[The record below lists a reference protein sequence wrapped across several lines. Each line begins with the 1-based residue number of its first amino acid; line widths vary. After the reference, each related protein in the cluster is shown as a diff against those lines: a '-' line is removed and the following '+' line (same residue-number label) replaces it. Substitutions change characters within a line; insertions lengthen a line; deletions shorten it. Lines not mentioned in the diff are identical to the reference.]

1 MSTGITFEGR
11 ARVLGDDINTDYII
25 ASTRK
30 RDTLDESVLRR
41 YLLEAVD
48 PAFAASV
55 QAGDVIVAG
64 ANFGCGSAME
74 IAATVILAAGIKAV
88 LAKSFARTFYRN
100 AINNALLPIECDT
113 STIREGERLRVSM
126 DDGRAVVEL
135 VDRHDTL
142 AATPIAPLMA
152 AVLAAGGLV
161 PYVRNGG
168 YGAHRGADVEQR

>member
-1 MSTGITFEGR
+1 VTQIAFEGR
-11 ARVLGDDINTDYII
+11 ARVFGDDVNTDYII

-48 PAFAASV
+48 PSFAASV
-55 QAGDVIVAG
+55 RPGDIIVGG

-100 AINNALLPIECDT
+100 AVNNALLPIECDT
-113 STIREGERLRVSM
+113 SAIREGDSLRVSF
-126 DDGRAVVEL
+126 DDGRATVTIAGRNE
-135 VDRHDTL
+135 TL
-142 AATPIAPLMA
+142 AAAPLAPLMA
-152 AVLAAGGLV
+152 AVLSAGGLV
-161 PYVRNGG
+161 PYVRSGG
-168 YGAHRGADVEQR
+168 YGANRGADVQKR

>member
-1 MSTGITFEGR
+1 MHLRFEGR

-30 RDTLDESVLRR
+30 RDTLDESLLKQ

-55 QAGDVIVAG
+55 RPGDVIVAG
-64 ANFGCGSAME
+64 SNFGCGSAME
-74 IAATVILAAGIKAV
+74 IAATVILAAGIGAV

-100 AINNALLPIECDT
+100 AINNALLPVECDT
-113 STIREGERLRVSM
+113 SSIGEGDQLSILAEDARTVIRVGDRADVLVGRPLSRLM
-126 DDGRAVVEL
+126 
-135 VDRHDTL
+135 VD
-142 AATPIAPLMA
+142 
-152 AVLAAGGLV
+152 VLSAGGLV

-168 YGAHRGADVEQR
+168 YGANRGPDIQQR